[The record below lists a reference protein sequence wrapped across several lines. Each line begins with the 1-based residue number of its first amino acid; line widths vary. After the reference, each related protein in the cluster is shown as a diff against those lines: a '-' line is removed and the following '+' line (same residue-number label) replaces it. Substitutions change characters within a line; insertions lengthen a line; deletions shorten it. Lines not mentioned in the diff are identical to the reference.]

1 MAPFS
6 ASKSTQNRSKL
17 DPEGH
22 PKIDT
27 FSHRL
32 PTLFCSILAPKMGPC
47 WGQVGTKIA
56 SRAGPDLTLCRPDP
70 FLVALGPPQQPLGL
84 PNLPKEPKSPKMDQF
99 LIDFWSIFDDF
110 GTYFG
115 TYFWSFLIFLGV
127 NFWSFWSQVLL
138 ITWLKGSGLTVK
150 CLGLPTLTLNPKH
163 FTLNH

>member
-6 ASKSTQNRSKL
+6 TSKSTQNRSKL

-70 FLVALGPPQQPLGL
+70 FLVALGPL
-84 PNLPKEPKSPKMDQF
+84 PGGSWTSTAVFKASRTLKMVPKSSQNGHQTTPKSTKIKTPGAFPESLAPEQAPIPAHARRNGAEP
-99 LIDFWSIFDDF
+99 L
-110 GTYFG
+110 
-115 TYFWSFLIFLGV
+115 
-127 NFWSFWSQVLL
+127 
-138 ITWLKGSGLTVK
+138 
-150 CLGLPTLTLNPKH
+150 
-163 FTLNH
+163 